1 VPSSLPTEQPKHH
14 SSSGSFLDAPWNF
27 LAPSDAPLSSDLI
40 FVLAGLP
47 ERKTYGLDLFR
58 QGIAPRLILSVGRFE
73 VRQMD
78 DFGFRDLKL
87 REKVASMVPRER
99 HFFIEL
105 SGDSRTLALAGIPQV
120 GTFAEL
126 SALAACLA
134 GQPVHSL
141 TVISTS
147 IHLRRVRWCCRNI
160 AGLREKKISYV
171 PVPEEISSFRRS
183 GWWRRLDHW
192 SYLAAEYTKLLAYP
206 FLFRHSNISRP

>member
-1 VPSSLPTEQPKHH
+1 M
-14 SSSGSFLDAPWNF
+14 
-27 LAPSDAPLSSDLI
+27 I

-47 ERKTYGLDLFR
+47 DRKTYGLDLFQ

-78 DFGFRDLKL
+78 HFGFRDLNL
-87 REKVASMVPRER
+87 RERVASMVPHER

-105 SGDSRTLALAGIPQV
+105 SGNSRALALAGIPQV

-134 GQPVHSL
+134 EQQIRSL
-141 TVISTS
+141 TIISTS

-160 AGLREKKISYV
+160 SGLREKVISYV
-171 PVPEEISSFRRS
+171 PVPEEMSSFRRA

-206 FLFRHSNISRP
+206 FLFHSRKDTQR